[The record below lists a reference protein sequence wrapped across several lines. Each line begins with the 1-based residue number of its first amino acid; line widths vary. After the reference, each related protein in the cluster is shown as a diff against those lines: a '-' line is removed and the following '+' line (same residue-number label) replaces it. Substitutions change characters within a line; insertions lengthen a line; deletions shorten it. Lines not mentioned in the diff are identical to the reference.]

1 MITTLHLVRHGESE
15 GNVAAAAAHRAGA
28 QVIDVPARDADVE
41 LSQLGVAQA
50 RGLGAW
56 LAQLPEH
63 ERPQAVWASPYVRAY
78 QTALL
83 GLEAAGL
90 GLPVRRDERLRDRE
104 LGILDMLTARGVDER
119 VPLEAERRR
128 WLGKFYYRPPG
139 GESWAD
145 LALRVRSLL
154 ADLDRPQLP
163 DRGLVVCHDA
173 VIMVIRYVCEQ
184 LTEAEVLEE
193 GRRRSVRNASVTTLV
208 REPGADLWTLQEF
221 DAADH
226 LADVGVPATEHPGTA
241 DVRH

>member
-41 LSQLGVAQA
+41 LSDLGVAQA
-50 RGLGAW
+50 RGLGTW
-56 LAQLPEH
+56 LAELPGH

-78 QTALL
+78 RTALL
-83 GLEAAGL
+83 GLEAGGL
-90 GLPVRRDERLRDRE
+90 DLPVRRDERLRDRE

-154 ADLDRPQLP
+154 AELDRPDLP

-208 REPGADLWTLQEF
+208 REPGADLWALREF

>member
-41 LSQLGVAQA
+41 LSALGVAQA
-50 RGLGAW
+50 RGLGLW
-56 LAQLPEH
+56 LADLPEDQ
-63 ERPQAVWASPYVRAY
+63 RPQVVWASPYVRAY

-83 GLEAAGL
+83 GLEAGGL
-90 GLPVRRDERLRDRE
+90 EVPVRRDERLRDRE
-104 LGILDMLTARGVDER
+104 LGILDTLTARGVDER

-163 DRGLVVCHDA
+163 DRALVVCHDA
-173 VIMVIRYVCEQ
+173 VIMVVRYVCEQ
-184 LTEAEVLEE
+184 LTESEVLEE

-208 REPGADLWTLQEF
+208 REPGSDAWELRAF
-221 DAADH
+221 DSADH
-226 LADVGVPATEHPGTA
+226 LADLQVPATEHPGTTDA
-241 DVRH
+241 RH